1 MLFIKG
7 EFLSKV
13 RTKLQIKE
21 ITERRKPRFL
31 KETVENADLYKAV
44 LNKTMTRQEQ
54 CVKYDFVASLSW

>member
-1 MLFIKG
+1 MTHS
-7 EFLSKV
+7 SK
-13 RTKLQIKE
+13 TWFKE